1 MGDSGAG
8 KLLVL
13 SQVIL
18 SLTLSFAV
26 IPLVHFTCSRAKMG
40 NHVNGWVPSIAGCLL
55 ALIIAGLNAYLVIT
69 SIINNEFGSTV
80 GV

>member
-1 MGDSGAG
+1 MGNAGAG

-18 SLTLSFAV
+18 SLTLTPAV
-26 IPLVHFTCSRAKMG
+26 VPLVHFTCSRAKMG
-40 NHVNGWVPSIAGCLL
+40 GFVNGWTASVAGCLL
-55 ALIIAGLNAYLVIT
+55 AVIIAGLNSYLVVS
-69 SIINNEFGSTV
+69 SIINNEFGSTI

>member
-1 MGDSGAG
+1 MGNAGAG

-26 IPLVHFTCSRAKMG
+26 FPLVHFTCSRAKMG
-40 NHVNGWVPSIAGCLL
+40 KHVNGWISTIAACLIAVVI
-55 ALIIAGLNAYLVIT
+55 ALLNAYLLIT
-69 SIINNEFGSTV
+69 SIINNEFGTAMSV
-80 GV
+80 